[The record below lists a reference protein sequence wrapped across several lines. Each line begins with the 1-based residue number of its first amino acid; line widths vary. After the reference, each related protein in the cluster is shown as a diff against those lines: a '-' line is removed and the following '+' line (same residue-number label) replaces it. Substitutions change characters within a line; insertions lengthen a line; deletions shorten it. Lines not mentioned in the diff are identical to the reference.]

1 MDLRFKHIL
10 FALTSFLS
18 SCDVEFEDLKPVV
31 SVVNPITPIQTR
43 QTNFL
48 SSDFLNWDSVCFK
61 FLRYNEGEFFNQNC
75 QVVFLSNNAVP
86 DTLILSF
93 FRIPYNA
100 STPYYC
106 GNPSCYASVNKYSA
120 SKIISTGSGKLIY
133 DQLNEDSADLVFDLS
148 QNSNYRLPDN
158 TLLKAGI
165 KGRLRV
171 PHKKM

>member
-1 MDLRFKHIL
+1 MDLRCKHIL
-10 FALTSFLS
+10 YALAFFLS
-18 SCDVEFEDLKPVV
+18 SCDVEIEEFRPVV
-31 SVVNPITPIQTR
+31 RSVNPVSPIQTR
-43 QTNFL
+43 ETNFL
-48 SSDFLNWDSVCFK
+48 GSDFLNWDSIYFK
-61 FLRYNEGEFFNQNC
+61 FLRYNEREFLNQNC

-86 DTLILSF
+86 DTLILTF

-106 GNPSCYASVNKYSA
+106 GNTSSYASVNKYPA
-120 SKIISTGSGKLIY
+120 SKIISTGGGKLIY
-133 DQLNEDSADLVFDLS
+133 DQLNEDSADLVFDLFQS
-148 QNSNYRLPDN
+148 SNYRLPDN